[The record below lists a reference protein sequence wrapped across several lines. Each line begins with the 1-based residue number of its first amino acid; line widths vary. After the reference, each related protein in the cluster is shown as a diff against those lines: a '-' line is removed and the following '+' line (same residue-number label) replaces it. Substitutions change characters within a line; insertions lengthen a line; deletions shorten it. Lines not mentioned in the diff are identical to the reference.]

1 MMKVNQEL
9 VLGTK
14 SADLVE
20 IDNKKQAKEYLVR
33 LNAMIE
39 RDRLENQG
47 YGDQLM
53 EVQEFLWPV
62 ERIRNGTFKKLDMCF
77 SYEHDGE
84 KMLQWCQ
91 GEITEVVKDKERNNY
106 MVVKVTWNKDS
117 VNPGESEITTE
128 KLEKGCW
135 NPEVHEKGA
144 WREDLRELVKTSDDV
159 INE

>member
-1 MMKVNQEL
+1 
-9 VLGTK
+9 
-14 SADLVE
+14 
-20 IDNKKQAKEYLVR
+20 
-33 LNAMIE
+33 MIE

-106 MVVKVTWNKDS
+106 MVVKVTWDKDS
-117 VNPGESEITTE
+117 VKEGESDKTTE
-128 KLEKGCW
+128 KLEKGRW
-135 NPEVHEKGA
+135 NPEVHEEGA
-144 WREDLRELVKTSDDV
+144 WREDLRGLVKTSDDV